1 MKVSLIC
8 TETWTE
14 VIPESEITFVDC
26 YGHKNGETLK
36 IPASTLNYYKGQTFT
51 AKNKADVKSAL
62 ATGKWKINQ

>member
-14 VIPESEITFVDC
+14 VIPECEMSFVNA
-26 YGHKNGETLK
+26 YGHQDGETIK
-36 IPASTLNYYKGQTFT
+36 IPSSTVNYYKGQTFT